1 VKYVIGTAGHVD
13 HGKSSLVRALT
24 GIDPDRLREEK
35 EREMTIDLGFAW
47 LTLPDG
53 TEVGIVDVPGHRD
66 FIENML
72 AGVGGIDLAL
82 FVVAADEGV
91 MPQTVEHL
99 AILDLLEVKG
109 GVVALTKIDLVD
121 DTDWLELVTL
131 DLEESLS
138 GTVLADSPIVPLSSR
153 NGEGIE
159 TIRDAIQVR
168 LLDIEPKPDQ
178 GRPRIPIDRV
188 FSLPGFGTV
197 VTGTLSGGH
206 LDIGDLVEIQPGNRQ
221 ARIRGLQTHRTK
233 LDRANPGSRV
243 AVNLSGVSKND
254 VIRGDMIAAPGVV
267 ATTILCDVSYRH
279 LKDVG
284 TPLKHNVP
292 VKMFI
297 GSAEVMAR
305 TRVLGEK
312 QIDPGR
318 HGWLQLELD
327 HSVAM
332 VRGDRFILR
341 RPSPPVTLGGGHLLD
356 PHPGRKH
363 RRYRTDIVD
372 RLVMLE
378 QGSPEDLLFE
388 AIYRYQPTQ
397 LERLISTVGMNRQ
410 EAEAAY
416 LALMEDGRIELLAD
430 FILPVGGRMQWAD
443 RLASILSSFHS
454 QSPLRLGIPREE
466 LRSRLGQPADFFNK
480 LINWAEEQQ
489 LLSQQGTV
497 VCQSGHQIR
506 FTAKQEN
513 DIQRI
518 MARFES
524 TGVNS
529 PSVKECKLEVSDD
542 VYAALIDIGM
552 LRQVSSDVVYTAD
565 GYQHLVDQIVDY
577 LEQNTSIDAAKL
589 RDLLGTSRKYAIAL
603 LEHLDDIRVTRRVGN
618 NRELVA

>member
-1 VKYVIGTAGHVD
+1 VTYVIGTAGHVD

-47 LTLPDG
+47 FTLPDG

-91 MPQTVEHL
+91 MPQTIEHL

-109 GVVALTKIDLVD
+109 GVVALTKVDLVD
-121 DTDWLELVTL
+121 DSDWLDLVTL

-138 GTVLADSPIVPLSSR
+138 GTVLADSPIVPLSSKS
-153 NGEGIE
+153 GEGIE
-159 TIRDAIQVR
+159 AVREAIQDR

-188 FSLPGFGTV
+188 FSLPGFGTIA
-197 VTGTLSGGH
+197 TGTLSGGH
-206 LDIGDLVEIQPGNRQ
+206 LDIGDLVEIQPGDRQ

-233 LDRANPGSRV
+233 LDRAYPGSRV

-254 VIRGDMIAAPGVV
+254 INRGDMIAAPGVV

-284 TPLKHNVP
+284 SPLKHNVP

-297 GSAEVMAR
+297 GSTEVMAR

-318 HGWLQLELD
+318 SGWLQLELD
-327 HSVAM
+327 HPVAM

-341 RPSPPVTLGGGHLLD
+341 RPSPPATLGGGHLLD

-363 RRYRTDIVD
+363 RRYRTDIVE
-372 RLVMLE
+372 RLEMLE
-378 QGSPEDLLFE
+378 QGSPEDLLSE
-388 AIYRYQPTQ
+388 AVYRYQPSQ
-397 LERLISTVGMNRQ
+397 LDQLIVTVGMSRK
-410 EAEAAY
+410 EVETAY
-416 LALMEDGRIELLAD
+416 QTLIEDDRIELLAD
-430 FILPVGGRMQWAD
+430 FILPAGGIMQWAD
-443 RLASILSSFHS
+443 RLLSILANFHS

-480 LINWAEEQQ
+480 LVNWAEEQK
-489 LLSQQGTV
+489 LLTQRGIII
-497 VCQSGHQIR
+497 CQNGHQIR

-513 DIQRI
+513 DIQRL
-518 MARFES
+518 MARFGS

-529 PSVKECKLEVSDD
+529 PSVKECKLEVGAD
-542 VYAALIDIGM
+542 VYSALIDLGM
-552 LRQVSSDVVYTAD
+552 LRQVSNDVIYSAD
-565 GYQHLVDQIVDY
+565 GYQQLVKQIVDY
-577 LEQNTSIDAAKL
+577 LKQNASIDAAKL
-589 RDLLGTSRKYAIAL
+589 RDLLGTSRKYSIAL
-603 LEHLDDIRVTRRVGN
+603 LEHLDDIHVTRRVGD

>member
-1 VKYVIGTAGHVD
+1 MYVIGTAGHVD

-24 GIDPDRLREEK
+24 GIDPDRLQEEK

-47 LTLPDG
+47 FSLPDG

-109 GVVALTKIDLVD
+109 GVVALTKVDLVD
-121 DTDWLELVTL
+121 DLDWLELVTL

-138 GTVLADSPIVPLSSR
+138 GTVLAGSPIVPLSSKS
-153 NGEGIE
+153 GEGIE
-159 TIRDAIQVR
+159 EIRDAINIR
-168 LLDIEPKPDQ
+168 LRDIEPKPDH
-178 GRPRIPIDRV
+178 GRPRMPIDRV

-197 VTGTLSGGH
+197 ATGTLSGGH
-206 LDIGDLVEIQPGNRQ
+206 LDVGDLVEIQPGDRQ

-233 LDRANPGSRV
+233 LDRAKPGSRV
-243 AVNLSGVSKND
+243 AVNLSGIHKDDLS
-254 VIRGDMIAAPGVV
+254 RGDMIAAPGVV
-267 ATTILCDVSYRH
+267 TTTILCDVSYRH
-279 LKDVG
+279 LLDVG
-284 TPLKHNVP
+284 TPLKHNVS
-292 VKMFI
+292 VKLFI
-297 GSAEVMAR
+297 GSSEVMAR
-305 TRVLGEK
+305 TRVLGER

-318 HGWLQLELD
+318 QGWLQLELD

-341 RPSPPVTLGGGHLLD
+341 RPSPPATLGGGHLLD

-363 RRYRTDIVD
+363 RRYKTDIVD
-372 RLVMLE
+372 RLEMLE
-378 QGSPEDLLFE
+378 KGSPEDLLLE
-388 AIYRYQPTQ
+388 AIYRYQPSQ
-397 LERLISTVGMNRQ
+397 LDQLISKVGMNRQ
-410 EAEAAY
+410 EVETAY
-416 LALMEDGRIELLAD
+416 QALIMDERVEVLAD
-430 FILPVGGRMQWAD
+430 YVLPGGGRMQWAD
-443 RLASILSSFHS
+443 RLGSILSSFHS

-480 LINWAEEQQ
+480 LVNWVEEQQ
-489 LLSQQGTV
+489 LLVQQGTII
-497 VCQSGHQIR
+497 CQSGHQIR
-506 FTAKQEN
+506 FNEKQEN
-513 DIQRI
+513 DIQRL
-518 MARFES
+518 MARFET

-529 PSVKECKLEVSDD
+529 PSVKECRLEVGDD
-542 VYAALIDIGM
+542 VYFALIDLEM
-552 LRQVSSDVVYTAD
+552 LRQVSNDVVYTAD

-577 LEQNTSIDAAKL
+577 LKQNTSVDAAKL

-603 LEHLDDIRVTRRVGN
+603 LEHLDDIQVTRRVGD
-618 NRELVA
+618 NRELVV